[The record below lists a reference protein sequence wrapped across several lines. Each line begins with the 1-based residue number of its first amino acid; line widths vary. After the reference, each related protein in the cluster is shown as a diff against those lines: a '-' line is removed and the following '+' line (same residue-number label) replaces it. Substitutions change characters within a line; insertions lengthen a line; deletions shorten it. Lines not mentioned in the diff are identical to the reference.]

1 MIFLVRGSWD
11 GRLAWAVGAV
21 MLAALYGAFV
31 YAPRESIMGD
41 VQRIF
46 YVHLPLAWVGFVA
59 FGHSAWAA
67 VQYLR
72 TGRRGWDVA
81 SAAAAE
87 IGLLFA
93 SLVIIT
99 GSLWA
104 RPVWNTWWT
113 WDPQLVTYLILWFI
127 YAGYLM
133 LRAAAGDDDR
143 QRRIAAVFAIVG
155 FADVP
160 LVWFSARYLRAL
172 SPVIF
177 TSRSIGLAPEMVW
190 ALAAGLVAWS
200 LLYVLLV
207 RLRIRLGVME
217 ADVAS
222 LADVDFM
229 VAGSEA
235 DGRSA
240 GTA

>member
-1 MIFLVRGSWD
+1 MIFDVRGTWD
-11 GRLAWAVGAV
+11 SRLAWV
-21 MLAALYGAFV
+21 MGGLMLVALYGAFI
-31 YAPRESIMGD
+31 YAPREAVMGD

-59 FGHSAWAA
+59 FGHAAWAA

-72 TGRRGWDVA
+72 TGRRGWDAA

-87 IGLLFA
+87 IGVLFA

-177 TSRSIGLAPEMVW
+177 TTRSVGLAPEMAW
-190 ALAAGLVAWS
+190 ALAAGLAAWT
-200 LLYVLLV
+200 LVYVLLV
-207 RLRIRLGVME
+207 RLRIRLGLME
-217 ADVAS
+217 ADVAA
-222 LADVDFM
+222 L
-229 VAGSEA
+229 A
-235 DGRSA
+235 DGRVP
-240 GTA
+240 GTGT

>member
-1 MIFLVRGSWD
+1 MILRVSRSSDRW
-11 GRLAWAVGAV
+11 LAWATGGL

-72 TGRRGWDVA
+72 TGRQGWDVA

-87 IGLLFA
+87 IGVLFA
-93 SLVIIT
+93 SFVIIT

-127 YAGYLM
+127 YVGYLV
-133 LRAAAGDDDR
+133 LRSAAGDDG
-143 QRRIAAVFAIVG
+143 RRARFAAGFAI
-155 FADVP
+155 
-160 LVWFSARYLRAL
+160 
-172 SPVIF
+172 
-177 TSRSIGLAPEMVW
+177 
-190 ALAAGLVAWS
+190 
-200 LLYVLLV
+200 
-207 RLRIRLGVME
+207 
-217 ADVAS
+217 
-222 LADVDFM
+222 
-229 VAGSEA
+229 
-235 DGRSA
+235 GRF
-240 GTA
+240 

>member
-1 MIFLVRGSWD
+1 MIFPVRSSNGPLV
-11 GRLAWAVGAV
+11 WAMAAL

-72 TGRRGWDVA
+72 TGRREWDVA

-87 IGLLFA
+87 IGVLFA
-93 SLVIIT
+93 TLVIVT

-104 RPVWNTWWT
+104 RPVWGTWWT

-127 YAGYLM
+127 YAGYLL
-133 LRAAAGDDDR
+133 LRSAAGDDDR
-143 QRRIAAVFAIVG
+143 QRRIAAAFAIVG
-155 FADVP
+155 FVDVP

-177 TSRSIGLAPEMVW
+177 TSHSTGLAPAMAW
-190 ALAAGLVAWS
+190 ALAGGLGAWT
-200 LLYVLLV
+200 LVYVVLV
-207 RLRIRLGVME
+207 RVRIRLGLLE
-217 ADVAS
+217 GDVAA
-222 LADVDFM
+222 LAEGQPH
-229 VAGSEA
+229 AG
-235 DGRSA
+235 
-240 GTA
+240 